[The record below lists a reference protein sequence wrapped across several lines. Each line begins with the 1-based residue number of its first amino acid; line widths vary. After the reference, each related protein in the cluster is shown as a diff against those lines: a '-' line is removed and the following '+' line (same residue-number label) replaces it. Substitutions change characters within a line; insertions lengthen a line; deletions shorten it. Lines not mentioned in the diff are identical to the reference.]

1 MYKPCI
7 TMAAQSSTP
16 VADLDLTLDLD
27 VDLDPVEHAL
37 YSALETGGPPRL
49 REAMAYAVFPGGA
62 RVRPRLTLA
71 IASACGGSAD
81 AAASAAAAVELLHC
95 ASLVHD
101 DLPCF
106 DDASVRRGRPS
117 VHKAY
122 GEPMALL
129 VGDALIVSAFAAVDR
144 AVPGGVSILADAA
157 GAARGIVGGQAWE
170 LEPSGPPDLAT
181 YHRAKTAALFE
192 AAAALGAA
200 VSGLPHARFVGL
212 GRAFGLA
219 YQVADDLA
227 DALATEATLGKPVGR
242 DALLGRPTA
251 LANGV
256 DVARARFQRAAGEAR
271 AAIPQGRGAVAL
283 ERFVDGMLTEVLA
296 RISPA

>member
-1 MYKPCI
+1 
-7 TMAAQSSTP
+7 MAAHSSP
-16 VADLDLTLDLD
+16 SAADLGFALDFDLEL
-27 VDLDPVEHAL
+27 VERAL
-37 YSALETGGPPRL
+37 YATLETGGPPRL

-62 RVRPRLTLA
+62 RVRPRLTVA
-71 IASACGGSAD
+71 IAEACGGSVET
-81 AAASAAAAVELLHC
+81 AAAAAAAVELLHC

-117 VHKAY
+117 LHKVY
-122 GEPMALL
+122 GEPMAVL

-144 AVPGGVSILADAA
+144 AVPGGVSILAEAA

-170 LEPSGPPDLAT
+170 LEPSGPPDLTT

-212 GRAFGLA
+212 GRAIGLA
-219 YQVADDLA
+219 YQVADDLG
-227 DALATEATLGKPVGR
+227 DALATEAMLGKPVGR

-251 LANGV
+251 LANGA

-271 AAIPQGRGAVAL
+271 TAIPQGRGAVAL
-283 ERFVDGMLTEVLA
+283 ERFVDGMLTAILG
-296 RISPA
+296 RFSPA